1 MKSKKNN
8 KSLGNPLLAKAVATE
23 AATKMAPIVIKTGTK
38 VAKVVGISIAGLVA
52 YGFIKKT
59 LHKAQA
65 KKFLEQSGTDNN
77 VQIAMLIFNEIPD
90 EYVENVKWY
99 NPITWVNGIWN
110 EAKGIVTNIDSE
122 KVIALGAKITDF
134 DKVLKAFKAI
144 YNLDMLVILQKAMKP
159 EDFLTFTKSGKQD
172 NTPYQTIDN
181 KLTGQYII
189 PKKQTSVYRK
199 RILKDSTAPG
209 GKKIGF
215 ETIIVDSNTLIGKA
229 SGLKY
234 YLKEF
239 KKYFYET
246 SISGSKNI
254 YKVYIV
260 TDDAKFLNATEYSNK
275 KNKLKTIV
283 VNLMS
288 NEIFD

>member
-1 MKSKKNN
+1 MKSKKSKN
-8 KSLGNPLLAKAVATE
+8 SLGNPLVVAAAAKA
-23 AATKMAPIVIKTGTK
+23 APDIIKTGTK
-38 VAKVVGISIAGLVA
+38 VAKVVGISIASLVA
-52 YGFIKKT
+52 YGVIKKS

-65 KKFLEQSGTDNN
+65 KKFLEESGTDNN
-77 VQIAMLIFNEIPD
+77 VQIAMNIFNEIPD

-99 NPITWVNGIWN
+99 NPISWVNGIWN
-110 EAKGIVTNIDSE
+110 EAKGIVTNIDSK

-144 YNLDMLVILQKAMKP
+144 YALDMLVILQKAMKP

-172 NTPYQTIDN
+172 NTPYQQVDN
-181 KLTGQYII
+181 KATGQYII

-215 ETIIVDSNTLIGKA
+215 ETIIVDTNTLIGKA
-229 SGLKY
+229 NGLKF

-246 SISGSKNI
+246 TISGSKNTYKI
-254 YKVYIV
+254 YIY
-260 TDDAKFLNATEYSNK
+260 TEDAKFLDATEYTNK

-283 VNLMS
+283 VNLLS
-288 NEIFD
+288 NEIFE